1 MDLALQ
7 GKRALVTGASSGLG
21 LGCAQALAAEGAAV
35 TLVARSADR
44 LAAAATT
51 IPTGAHTL
59 EADLGDLAGIASLVA
74 AATQLMGGIDIVIV
88 NAGGPPAGNFASTP
102 FERYEAALR
111 VNLLS
116 GVALCEATLPGMRER
131 KWGRIVAITSTSV
144 REPMSNLIL
153 SNTARAGFTAFLKTV
168 ATEVAGDGVT
178 VNSLQPGLHNTARLA
193 GLYGGDLGAVAA
205 AVPSGTL
212 GDPADFGRIAAF
224 LCSDS
229 AKFVNGAALPVDGGA
244 LRGLQ

>member
-1 MDLALQ
+1 
-7 GKRALVTGASSGLG
+7 
-21 LGCAQALAAEGAAV
+21 
-35 TLVARSADR
+35 
-44 LAAAATT
+44 
-51 IPTGAHTL
+51 
-59 EADLGDLAGIASLVA
+59 
-74 AATQLMGGIDIVIV
+74 MGGIDIVIV

-111 VNLLS
+111 LNLLS

-178 VNSLQPGLHNTARLA
+178 VNSLQPGLHNAARLA

>member
-1 MDLALQ
+1 
-7 GKRALVTGASSGLG
+7 
-21 LGCAQALAAEGAAV
+21 
-35 TLVARSADR
+35 
-44 LAAAATT
+44 
-51 IPTGAHTL
+51 
-59 EADLGDLAGIASLVA
+59 
-74 AATQLMGGIDIVIV
+74 
-88 NAGGPPAGNFASTP
+88 
-102 FERYEAALR
+102 
-111 VNLLS
+111 
-116 GVALCEATLPGMRER
+116 MRER